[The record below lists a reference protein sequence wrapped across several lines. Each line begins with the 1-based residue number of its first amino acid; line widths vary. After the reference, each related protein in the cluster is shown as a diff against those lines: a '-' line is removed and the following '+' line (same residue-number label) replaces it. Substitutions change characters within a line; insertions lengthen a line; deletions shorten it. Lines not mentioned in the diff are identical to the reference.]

1 MLSLLSGDDVIPLL
15 NLPGVLREP
24 AAAHHLLLL
33 QVTLPVRALD
43 HGKMHFK
50 L

>member
-43 HGKMHFK
+43 HGKIYFK